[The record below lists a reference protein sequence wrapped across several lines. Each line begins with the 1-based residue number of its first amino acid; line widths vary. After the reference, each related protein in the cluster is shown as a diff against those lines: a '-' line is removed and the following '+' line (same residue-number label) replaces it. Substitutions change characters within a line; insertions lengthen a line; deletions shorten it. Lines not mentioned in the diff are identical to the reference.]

1 MKQINEMKSDLLLD
15 LWFLMVALNCLLN
28 LAGIL

>member
-1 MKQINEMKSDLLLD
+1 MKRINEMKSDILLD